1 MLKIQNRTLL
11 ILIGLSFLSIYPII
25 PFKLESLSVIFFVL
39 CSLIHSIVSEK
50 NKKYKKTFFTVSI
63 LYFVLLI
70 SALLSMNMAE
80 GLKMMET
87 MLSLVVFPII
97 FYLFLG
103 ESKLDF
109 SKIKYFFL
117 RSYYVSSLVFSLIS
131 FYLFTTYQNPKY
143 LFMDSNFFRMAILD
157 NQYFGDHPI
166 YVSIFISLAIIFG
179 FSFFDVKRKYTWQNF
194 LLLISQINLIVL
206 LFLLMSKGVIIAL
219 TFVFIIKLFRCK
231 RIKKSH
237 ILAVIFLL
245 SLFFVL
251 IPEKNNRFKEI
262 INLTSYEVLDENNS
276 TSIRVI
282 IYKCGIENVLN
293 NFLMGVGIGDVQEK
307 LDLCYDQKQ
316 ANFKKGMYNSHNQY
330 LFVWL
335 STGILG
341 ILVFI
346 YFLGYYFKKAMHY
359 DDHLMISVLVLYS
372 VVFLF
377 ENVLSRQSGVI
388 FFSFLVNFFLWI
400 NLNKKKIHAS

>member
-25 PFKLESLSVIFFVL
+25 PFKFEGLSVIVFGL
-39 CSLIHSIVSEK
+39 CSLIYSIITEK
-50 NKKYKKTFFTVSI
+50 NKRYKKTFLVVSV

-70 SALLSMNMAE
+70 SALFSTNISE
-80 GLKMMET
+80 GLKKMET

-97 FYLFLG
+97 FYLLLG

-109 SKIKYFFL
+109 PKIKDIFL
-117 RSYYVSSLVFSLIS
+117 KSYYISSLVFCVIS

-143 LFMDSNFFRMAILD
+143 LFLDSNFFRMAIFD

-166 YVSIFISLAIIFG
+166 YVSIFLSIAIIFG
-179 FSFFDVKRKYTWQNF
+179 FSFFDIKRKYTWQNF
-194 LLLISQINLIVL
+194 SILISQICLIIL

-219 TFVFIIKLFRCK
+219 MLVLITQLFRYNK
-231 RIKKSH
+231 IKKIH
-237 ILAVIFLL
+237 ILSLIIVL

-251 IPEKNNRFKEI
+251 VPEKNNRFKEI
-262 INLTSYEVLDENNS
+262 INLSSYEVLDENNS

-282 IYKCGIENVLN
+282 IYKCGIENLLN

-316 ANFKKGMYNSHNQY
+316 VNFTKGMYNSHNQF

-335 STGILG
+335 SSGVIG

-346 YFLGYYFKKAMHY
+346 YFLAYYFKKAIHY
-359 DDHLMISVLVLYS
+359 DDQIMISILILYC

-400 NLNKKKIHAS
+400 NLNKRKIHDS